1 MKKFQS
7 YFWAPGGKHTWW
19 QWQQL

>member
-7 YFWAPGGKHTWW
+7 HFWAPGGKHTWW